1 MQVLLRSAEGA
12 ATGAFALREH
22 TSNLRKL
29 VLEDLTQQEDRSL
42 ERLEL
47 LQQDQKGK
55 GDRLLLLDPLLGIGG
70 LYNLFSENGF
80 R

>member
-29 VLEDLTQQEDRSL
+29 VLEDLTQL